1 MYDENR
7 RAWNMKYTSAS
18 ANKMIRFLEDRK
30 NYLLQQESN
39 DSRYVLAEDEKA
51 ERPPYAFNDYNAQ
64 IDELDEKIR
73 KLKHA
78 LNVFNTTTV
87 LPVGISIDEAL
98 VEMAQLN
105 KKLPRLDL
113 MRKAK
118 KKTRLSGAYSSRRDI
133 AEYEYLNYEPK
144 DVDAIYERDLN
155 RVQTLQLALDK
166 VNQTVEFDCEVEG

>member
-1 MYDENR
+1 
-7 RAWNMKYTSAS
+7 MKYTSAS

-51 ERPPYAFNDYNAQ
+51 ERPPYVFNDYNA
-64 IDELDEKIR
+64 
-73 KLKHA
+73 LKHA